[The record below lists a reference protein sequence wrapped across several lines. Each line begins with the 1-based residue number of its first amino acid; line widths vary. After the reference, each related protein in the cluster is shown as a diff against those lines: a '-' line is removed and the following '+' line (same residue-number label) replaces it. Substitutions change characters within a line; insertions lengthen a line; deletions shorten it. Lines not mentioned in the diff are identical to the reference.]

1 MGKVL
6 RQKNACQAVLESK
19 LENLWNEFNIFKK
32 QMANIC
38 WKYDK
43 NFREVEASERITHCG
58 WIAHEAAIDLI
69 NK

>member
-6 RQKNACQAVLESK
+6 HRKNAEQAILVSQLED
-19 LENLWNEFNIFKK
+19 LQNEFGVFKK

-43 NFREVEASERITHCG
+43 TF
-58 WIAHEAAIDLI
+58 
-69 NK
+69 

>member
-6 RQKNACQAVLESK
+6 RQKFARQAVLESE
-19 LENLWNEFNIFKK
+19 LEDLQNEFNSFKK

-43 NFREVEASERITHCG
+43 IFQEVEASERITHCG
-58 WIAHEAAIDLI
+58 WIAHEAVIDLI
-69 NK
+69 NE